1 MMVLG
6 YGDFQFFEGTRFKF
20 WFQLFKKKTKM
31 TKSGRKRANFKMT
44 TYTVFHVYECNQN
57 GGGWGGGGNGD
68 GFRV

>member
-1 MMVLG
+1 
-6 YGDFQFFEGTRFKF
+6 
-20 WFQLFKKKTKM
+20 M
-31 TKSGRKRANFKMT
+31 TKSGRKRVNFKMT